1 MSPSGLV
8 TFLFT
13 DIEGST
19 RLSQDFPEKLQA
31 ALERHN
37 QILKEALESNSGF
50 IYDMIGDSFY
60 CAFEKSID
68 AVNAAVA
75 IQKELGKE
83 KWDEAVIKVRI
94 GIHTG
99 NAEWN
104 GEKYMGYI
112 TLARTARIM
121 QAAYGEQILISNDTY
136 KLFSH
141 HIDTKTHKENETDS
155 LCLSDSGVKN
165 VCFRDLGDRR
175 LKDVI
180 EPIRLFQIES
190 DGLREEFPPLK
201 TLDARPN
208 NLPIQ
213 LTSFI
218 GREKEMKYIKE
229 ELKRH
234 RLLSLTGTGGAGK
247 TRFALQTAADV
258 IDEFENGVWFVDLS
272 ALKDIALLSA
282 TMINALGIKEESNK
296 TSDETL
302 IDYLK
307 DKEILII
314 LDNCE
319 QLINA
324 CALLTERLLSS
335 CPKLKM
341 ISTSREA
348 MNCGGEFTYRIP
360 PLTQPEKV
368 LAALVTKL
376 RLLTQLLQK
385 LRFPPSRSR
394 RKIFEPS
401 ILRENKNK

>member
-1 MSPSGLV
+1 MSIPTGNITL
-8 TFLFT
+8 LFT

-19 RLSQDFPEKLQA
+19 KLSQEFPEKLHA

-37 QILKEALESNSGF
+37 QILKVTLESNNGF

-141 HIDTKTHKENETDS
+141 HIDTKTQKENETDS
-155 LCLSDSGVKN
+155 LCLSDLGIKN
-165 VCFRDLGDRR
+165 VCFRDLGYRR

-341 ISTSREA
+341 ISTSRES
-348 MNCGGEFTYRIP
+348 MNWSESSHTEF
-360 PLTQPEKV
+360 
-368 LAALVTKL
+368 L
-376 RLLTQLLQK
+376 R
-385 LRFPPSRSR
+385 
-394 RKIFEPS
+394 
-401 ILRENKNK
+401 

>member
-1 MSPSGLV
+1 MSIPTGNITL
-8 TFLFT
+8 LFT

-19 RLSQDFPEKLQA
+19 KLSQEFPEKLHA

-37 QILKEALESNSGF
+37 QILKVTLESNNGF

-83 KWDEAVIKVRI
+83 NWDEAVIKVRI
-94 GIHTG
+94 GIHSG
-99 NAEWN
+99 QAEWS
-104 GEKYMGYI
+104 GDRYMGYI
-112 TLARTARIM
+112 TLARTARVM
-121 QAAYGEQILISNDTY
+121 SAAYGEQILISNDTY

-141 HIDTKTHKENETDS
+141 QDTNKQRENETDS
-155 LCLSDSGVKN
+155 LCLSDIAVKN
-165 VCFRDLGDRR
+165 VCFRDLGYRR

-282 TMINALGIKEESNK
+282 TLINALGIKEESNK

-341 ISTSREA
+341 ISTSRES
-348 MNCGGEFTYRIP
+348 MNWSESSHTEF
-360 PLTQPEKV
+360 
-368 LAALVTKL
+368 L
-376 RLLTQLLQK
+376 R
-385 LRFPPSRSR
+385 
-394 RKIFEPS
+394 
-401 ILRENKNK
+401 